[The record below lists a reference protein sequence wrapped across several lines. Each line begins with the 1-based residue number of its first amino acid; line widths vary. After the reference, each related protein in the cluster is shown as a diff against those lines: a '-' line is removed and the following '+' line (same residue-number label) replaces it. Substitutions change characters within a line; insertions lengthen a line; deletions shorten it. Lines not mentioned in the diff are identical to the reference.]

1 MYVFSVAFWRVME
14 IKHPQ
19 GFSEDPVKCMPVG
32 VVPLWSWKSKGDS
45 KNTWI
50 WVNKSQFESIC
61 QQNINHHCLSGKEQ
75 VDKTTGWMQNRV
87 TWNIILNTHRACQ
100 KLFFTCIFFA
110 VQSPSTSCLCWPLV
124 VTSHISFDF
133 KPSNKKPLKMLT
145 EKKLLF
151 SQRGYTTFR
160 ILPQFNTC

>member
-1 MYVFSVAFWRVME
+1 
-14 IKHPQ
+14 
-19 GFSEDPVKCMPVG
+19 MPVG
-32 VVPLWSWKSKGDS
+32 VVALWSWKSKGDS

-50 WVNKSQFESIC
+50 WVNKSQFESVC
-61 QQNINHHCLSGKEQ
+61 QQNINHRCLSGKEQ
-75 VDKTTGWMQNRV
+75 VDKTPGWMQNRF

-100 KLFFTCIFFA
+100 KLFFACIFFA

-133 KPSNKKPLKMLT
+133 KPSNKKPLKMLK